1 MELRIDNQLDEKTE
15 ITIRTIIGAAID
27 VHRELGPGYLEKV
40 YEQAM
45 ALELRHR
52 GLAYATQVSVA
63 VHYKGEK
70 IHGQILAWFKLWQ
83 NWVTKGDQIPAHI

>member
-45 ALELRHR
+45 ALEL
-52 GLAYATQVSVA
+52 S
-63 VHYKGEK
+63 
-70 IHGQILAWFKLWQ
+70 LW
-83 NWVTKGDQIPAHI
+83 KC